1 MIALGEKQI
10 LEVVKETDFGIYLSD
25 GNEEERVLLPK
36 KQVPAGIEAGDR
48 IEVFIYRDSQ
58 DRLIATTNEPL
69 LTLGMISNL
78 KVKQVTGIGAFLDWG
93 LERDLLLP
101 FGEQTVKV
109 KEGDF
114 CPVALYIDKSNRLC
128 ATMRIYGRLSAESPY
143 KKDDK
148 VQGVVYDIKE
158 NLGVFVAVDNRYFG
172 LVPPPEVYKKF
183 NIGEVVE
190 GRVLEVRNDGK
201 LNLSLRQKAY
211 MQMDDDAALLL
222 KELEGNGGILP
233 FNDKSDPELIKQK
246 FNMSKN
252 AFKRAVGRLLKEG
265 RIELGESS
273 IVLKGRE

>member
-25 GNEEERVLLPK
+25 GNEEEKVLLPK
-36 KQVPAGIEAGDR
+36 KQVPQGIEVGDS

-69 LTLGMISNL
+69 LTLGKIANL

-101 FGEQTVKV
+101 FGEQTAKV

-183 NIGEVVE
+183 NVGEVVE

-211 MQMDDDAALLL
+211 MQMDADAAFLL
-222 KELEGNGGILP
+222 KELENNGGILP

-273 IVLKGRE
+273 IILKGRE

>member
-25 GNEEERVLLPK
+25 GNEEEKVLLPK
-36 KQVPAGIEAGDR
+36 KQVPQGIEVGDS

-69 LTLGMISNL
+69 LTLGKIANL

-114 CPVALYIDKSNRLC
+114 CPVALYVDKSNRLC

-158 NLGVFVAVDNRYFG
+158 NLGVFVAVDNCYFG

-183 NIGEVVE
+183 NVGEVVE

-211 MQMDDDAALLL
+211 MQMDADAVFLL
-222 KELEGNGGILP
+222 KELENNGGILP

-273 IVLKGRE
+273 IILKGRE

>member
-10 LEVVKETDFGIYLSD
+10 LEVIKETDFGVYLSD
-25 GNEEERVLLPK
+25 KASEEKVLLPK
-36 KQVPAGIEAGDR
+36 KQVPQGIEPGTE

-58 DRLIATTNEPL
+58 DRLIATTNEPK
-69 LTLGMISNL
+69 LTLGEIANL

-109 KEGDF
+109 QEGDF

-128 ATMRIYGRLSAESPY
+128 ATMRIYGRLSADSPY

-158 NLGVFVAVDNRYFG
+158 KLGVFVAVDNRYFG
-172 LVPPPEVYKKF
+172 LVPPPEVFRRF
-183 NIGEVVE
+183 NIGELVE
-190 GRVLEVRNDGK
+190 GRVLEVRSDGK

-211 MQMDDDAALLL
+211 MQMDADAAVLL
-222 KELEGNGGILP
+222 KELERSGGQLP
-233 FNDKSDPELIKQK
+233 FNDKSDSELIKAK
-246 FNMSKN
+246 FGMSKN

-265 RIELGESS
+265 RIELDERG
-273 IVLKGRE
+273 IILKGGE

>member
-1 MIALGEKQI
+1 MIILGEKQI

-36 KQVPAGIEAGDR
+36 KQVPAGVEIGDR
-48 IEVFIYRDSQ
+48 VEVFIYRDSQ

-69 LTLGMISNL
+69 LTLGKIANL

-101 FGEQTVKV
+101 FGEQTYKI

-114 CPVALYIDKSNRLC
+114 CPVALYADKSNRLC
-128 ATMRIYGRLSAESPY
+128 ATMRIYGKLSADSPY

-183 NIGEVVE
+183 NIGETVE

-222 KELEGNGGILP
+222 GELEKNGGSLP

-265 RIELGESS
+265 RIELGENS
-273 IVLKGRE
+273 IIIKGR

>member
-25 GNEEERVLLPK
+25 GNEEEKVLLPK
-36 KQVPAGIEAGDR
+36 KQVPQGIEVGDS

-69 LTLGMISNL
+69 LTLGKIANL

-158 NLGVFVAVDNRYFG
+158 NLGVFVAVDNCYFG

-183 NIGEVVE
+183 NVGEVVE

-211 MQMDDDAALLL
+211 MQMDADAAFLL
-222 KELEGNGGILP
+222 KELENNGGILP

-265 RIELGESS
+265 RIELGESG
-273 IVLKGRE
+273 IILKGRE

>member
-25 GNEEERVLLPK
+25 NSGEEKVLLPK
-36 KQVPAGIEAGDR
+36 KQVPVGIDIGDS

-69 LTLGMISNL
+69 LTLDKMANL
-78 KVKQVTGIGAFLDWG
+78 KVKQVAGIGAFLDWG

-148 VQGVVYDIKE
+148 VKGVVYDIKE
-158 NLGVFVAVDNRYFG
+158 NLGVFVAVDNCYFG

-183 NIGEVVE
+183 NIGDVVE

-211 MQMDDDAALLL
+211 MQMDDDAALLI
-222 KELEGNGGILP
+222 KELEVNGGRLP
-233 FNDKSDPELIKQK
+233 FNDKSDPEIIKQK

-265 RIELGESS
+265 RIELGENN
-273 IVLKGRE
+273 IILKGRE

>member
-25 GNEEERVLLPK
+25 GNEEEKVLLPK
-36 KQVPAGIEAGDR
+36 KQVPQGIEVGDS

-69 LTLGMISNL
+69 LTLGKIANL

-190 GRVLEVRNDGK
+190 GRVLEVRSDGK

-211 MQMDDDAALLL
+211 MQMDADAAFLL
-222 KELEGNGGILP
+222 KELENKGGILP

-273 IVLKGRE
+273 IILKGRE

>member
-10 LEVVKETDFGIYLSD
+10 LDVVKETDFGIYLSD
-25 GNEEERVLLPK
+25 ADAQEKVLLPK
-36 KQVPAGIEAGDR
+36 KQIPQGIQAGDG

-69 LTLGMISNL
+69 LTLGNIANL

-114 CPVALYIDKSNRLC
+114 CPVALYVDKSNRLC

-190 GRVLEVRNDGK
+190 GRVLEVRSDGK

-211 MQMDDDAALLL
+211 MQMDNDAALLI
-222 KELEGNGGILP
+222 KELENNGGMLP

-273 IVLKGRE
+273 IILKGRE

>member
-1 MIALGEKQI
+1 MITLGEKQI

-36 KQVPAGIEAGDR
+36 KQVPAGIEVGDS

-69 LTLGMISNL
+69 LTLGKIANL

-101 FGEQTVKV
+101 FGEQTYKV
-109 KEGDF
+109 QNGDF

-148 VQGVVYDIKE
+148 VQGVVYDIKD

-183 NIGEVVE
+183 NIGEAVE
-190 GRVLEVRNDGK
+190 GRVLEVRSDGK

-211 MQMDDDAALLL
+211 MQMDDDAAFLLR
-222 KELEGNGGILP
+222 ELEKNGGSLP
-233 FNDKSDPELIKQK
+233 FNDKSDPELIKEK

-265 RIELGESS
+265 RIELGDKN
-273 IVLKGRE
+273 IILKG

>member
-1 MIALGEKQI
+1 MIALGEKQL

-25 GNEEERVLLPK
+25 GNEEEKVLLPK
-36 KQVPAGIEAGDR
+36 KQVPQGIEVGDS

-69 LTLGMISNL
+69 LTLGKIANL

-158 NLGVFVAVDNRYFG
+158 NLGVFVAVDNCYFG

-183 NIGEVVE
+183 NVGEVVE

-211 MQMDDDAALLL
+211 MQMDADAAFLL
-222 KELEGNGGILP
+222 KELENNGGILP

-265 RIELGESS
+265 RIELGESG
-273 IVLKGRE
+273 IILKGRE

>member
-10 LEVVKETDFGIYLSD
+10 LDVVKETDFGIYLSD
-25 GNEEERVLLPK
+25 ADAQEKVLLPK
-36 KQVPAGIEAGDR
+36 KQIPQGIQVGDS

-69 LTLGMISNL
+69 LTLGNIANL

-114 CPVALYIDKSNRLC
+114 CPVALYVDKSNRLC

-190 GRVLEVRNDGK
+190 GRVLEVRSDGK

-211 MQMDDDAALLL
+211 MQMDDDAALLI
-222 KELEGNGGILP
+222 KELENNGGMLP

-273 IVLKGRE
+273 IILKGRE

>member
-1 MIALGEKQI
+1 MIALGKKQI

-25 GNEEERVLLPK
+25 GNEEEKVLLPK
-36 KQVPAGIEAGDR
+36 KQVPVGIEVGDR

-58 DRLIATTNEPL
+58 DRLIATTNEPF
-69 LTLGMISNL
+69 LTLDKMANL

-114 CPVALYIDKSNRLC
+114 CPVALYVDKSNRLC
-128 ATMRIYGRLSAESPY
+128 ATMRIYSRLSAESPY

-148 VQGVVYDIKE
+148 VKGVVYDIKE
-158 NLGVFVAVDNRYFG
+158 NLGVFVAVDNCYFG
-172 LVPPPEVYKKF
+172 LVPPPEVFKKF
-183 NIGEVVE
+183 NIGDIVE

-211 MQMDDDAALLL
+211 MQMDDDATLLI
-222 KELEGNGGILP
+222 KELEKNGGSLP

-265 RIELGESS
+265 RIELGENN
-273 IVLKGRE
+273 IILKGGE

>member
-1 MIALGEKQI
+1 MITLGEKQI
-10 LEVVKETDFGIYLSD
+10 LEVVKETEFGIYLSD
-25 GNEEERVLLPK
+25 GDEEKVLLPK
-36 KQVPAGIEAGDR
+36 KQVPQGIEVGDS

-69 LTLGMISNL
+69 LTLGKIANL

-158 NLGVFVAVDNRYFG
+158 NLGVFVAVDNCYFG

-183 NIGEVVE
+183 NVGEVVE

-211 MQMDDDAALLL
+211 MQMDADAALLL
-222 KELEGNGGILP
+222 KELEKNGGSLP

-265 RIELGESS
+265 RIELGEKN
-273 IVLKGRE
+273 ITLKGGD

>member
-1 MIALGEKQI
+1 MIALGKKQI

-25 GNEEERVLLPK
+25 GNEEEKVLLPK
-36 KQVPAGIEAGDR
+36 KQVPVGIEVGDR

-58 DRLIATTNEPL
+58 DRLIATTNEPF
-69 LTLGMISNL
+69 LTLDKMANL

-114 CPVALYIDKSNRLC
+114 CPVALYVDKSNRLC

-148 VQGVVYDIKE
+148 VKGVVYDIKE
-158 NLGVFVAVDNRYFG
+158 NLGVFVAVDNCYFG
-172 LVPPPEVYKKF
+172 LVPPPEVFKKF
-183 NIGEVVE
+183 NIGDIVE

-211 MQMDDDAALLL
+211 MQMDDDATLLI
-222 KELEGNGGILP
+222 KELEKNGGSLP

-265 RIELGESS
+265 RIELGENN
-273 IVLKGRE
+273 IILKGGE

>member
-10 LEVVKETDFGIYLSD
+10 LEVVKETDFGIYLSG
-25 GNEEERVLLPK
+25 GNDEEKVLLPK
-36 KQVPAGIEAGDR
+36 KQVPAGIEIGNS

-69 LTLGMISNL
+69 LILGNIANL

-148 VQGVVYDIKE
+148 VQGVVYDVKE

-211 MQMDDDAALLL
+211 MQMDDDAALLI
-222 KELEGNGGILP
+222 KELENNGGMLP

-273 IVLKGRE
+273 IILKGRE